1 MAEPRRT
8 PSALR
13 HGLFSRHARLEWSPQ
28 VQSLG
33 DALLGAS
40 PRQPQVIEA
49 AREAAE
55 AILWLRQIQQ
65 WRLAMLERAAL
76 FYANPTAAERDPALR
91 LSDMVKGAAA
101 SDCAALRGDVCA
113 AHDRAW
119 LVDLAPAGDYF
130 IHQQVAEHATE
141 LRRLADYERRAH
153 SRRRKALRRLDYERV
168 EAERCR
174 VTAEAARWRGGTSAS
189 VGGKL

>member
-76 FYANPTAAERDPALR
+76 FYANQTAAERDPALR

-101 SDCAALRGDVCA
+101 SDCAALRDEVCA

-168 EAERCR
+168 EAERRR
-174 VTAEAARWRGGTSAS
+174 VAKEGAGSRDAPGSGVA
-189 VGGKL
+189 

>member
-33 DALLGAS
+33 DALLGVS

-55 AILWLRQIQQ
+55 AILWLKQIQQ
-65 WRLAMLERAAL
+65 WRLAMLEHATL
-76 FYANPTAAERDPALR
+76 SYANQTAAERDPALR